1 MGRALTARLAT
12 ADHAHLPERA
22 GSRHTVSLVVDSM
35 HCGACIATVERTL
48 RRAAGVKEAR
58 VNLSARRV
66 SVTYDEALTGV
77 QPLIDA
83 LAREG
88 YPAAESVETT
98 SELDRRRADDL
109 LRRLGVAGFAA
120 ANVMLLSV
128 SVWAGAVSDMDQTVA
143 SLFHWLSALIAM
155 PSIVYAG
162 QPFFR
167 SAGAALKARR
177 LNMDVPISLGITLA
191 TAMSLFQTFRGGHQ
205 VYFDAAIM
213 LTFFLLIGRYLD
225 ELVRLKARGAAEN
238 LIGLKAL
245 TATVVGVD
253 GRAERMPARALTP
266 GMRVQVAAGE
276 RIPVDGRIVAGTTDI
291 DESLITGE
299 TLPRVAAAGGMVH
312 AGTVNMAAPITIEA
326 TATDDNTL
334 LAEIA
339 RLMQAAEQ
347 GRGQYVRLADRA
359 ARLYAPVVH
368 VLGAST
374 FVGWMLAG
382 AGWEA
387 SLTYAIAVLI
397 ITCPCALAL
406 AVPAVQV
413 AATSRLFGKGVIVKA
428 GDGLERLAHVDAVVF
443 DKTGTLTRGEPV
455 LRNGND
461 VADAALAAAASLA
474 VASRHPYSK
483 AVVNAARERGVA
495 IIAAS
500 GVCEVPGSG
509 LVAPAPGGG
518 ALRLGSEAWVSEARG
533 SEASAPADGGARRGR
548 SGSLWFSDGE
558 GPAIALDFEDT
569 VRPDAADVVGRLTAK
584 GYEVF
589 LVSGD
594 RPVVVAKVAE
604 AVGIA
609 AWRAGVQPHGKIA
622 FVEDLKARGRR
633 VLMVGDGLNDAPALA
648 AADASISPST
658 AADVSQTAA
667 DAVFQGKALAPIL
680 ETMRVAGASQRM
692 SLQNFA
698 IAIGYNIVF
707 VPLAVAG
714 HVTPLIAAL
723 AMSLSSIAVTVNAL
737 RLRSRRLNLVPARRS
752 S

>member
-1 MGRALTARLAT
+1 
-12 ADHAHLPERA
+12 
-22 GSRHTVSLVVDSM
+22 
-35 HCGACIATVERTL
+35 
-48 RRAAGVKEAR
+48 
-58 VNLSARRV
+58 
-66 SVTYDEALTGV
+66 
-77 QPLIDA
+77 
-83 LAREG
+83 
-88 YPAAESVETT
+88 
-98 SELDRRRADDL
+98 
-109 LRRLGVAGFAA
+109 
-120 ANVMLLSV
+120 
-128 SVWAGAVSDMDQTVA
+128 
-143 SLFHWLSALIAM
+143 M

-167 SAGAALKARR
+167 SAAAALKARR

-191 TAMSLFQTFRGGHQ
+191 TAMSLFQTFRGSHQ

-225 ELVRLKARGAAEN
+225 EQVRLKARGAAEN

-245 TATVVGVD
+245 TATVVSVD
-253 GRAERMPARALTP
+253 GRAERMPARALAP

-299 TLPRVAAAGGMVH
+299 TLPRVAAPGGLVH

-382 AGWEA
+382 AGWETA
-387 SLTYAIAVLI
+387 LTYAIAVLI

-428 GDGLERLAHVDAVVF
+428 GDGLERLAHIDTVVF

-455 LRNGND
+455 LRNGD
-461 VADAALAAAASLA
+461 DIAEMALAAAASLA

-483 AVVNAARERGVA
+483 AVVHAARERGVA
-495 IIAAS
+495 IVAAP
-500 GVCEVPGSG
+500 GVREVPGSG
-509 LVAPAPGGG
+509 LVAPRPGGG
-518 ALRLGSEAWVSEARG
+518 VLRLGSEAWVSEASASGEGSARG
-533 SEASAPADGGARRGR
+533 GQI
-548 SGSLWFSDGE
+548 GSLWFSDGE
-558 GPAIALDFEDT
+558 GPAIALDFEDM
-569 VRPDAADVVGRLTAK
+569 VRPDAADVVRRLADT
-584 GYEVF
+584 GHEVF

-594 RPVVVAKVAE
+594 RQPAVAKVAE
-604 AVGIA
+604 TVGIA
-609 AWRAGVQPHGKIA
+609 AWRAGVQPDGKIA
-622 FVEDLKARGRR
+622 FVEDLKARGRN

-648 AADASISPST
+648 AANASISPST

-737 RLRSRRLNLVPARRS
+737 RLRSRRLNLVPVRRS

>member
-1 MGRALTARLAT
+1 MDRTLTHSSAGRDSSRVIGRAAS
-12 ADHAHLPERA
+12 PQ
-22 GSRHTVSLVVDSM
+22 TVSLVVDSM
-35 HCGACIATVERTL
+35 HCGACMATVERTL
-48 RRAAGVKEAR
+48 RRIAGVQDAR
-58 VNLSARRV
+58 VNLSSRRV
-66 SVTYDEALTGV
+66 NVAFDAAVTGP

-88 YPAAESVETT
+88 YPAAEAVETAGKQ
-98 SELDRRRADDL
+98 DARRADDL

-128 SVWAGAVSDMDQTVA
+128 SVWAGAVSDMDDTVA

-155 PSIVYAG
+155 PSIAYAA

-167 SAGAALKARR
+167 SAGGALRARR
-177 LNMDVPISLGITLA
+177 LNMDVPISLGIILA
-191 TAMSLFQTFRGGHQ
+191 TAMSLFQTMRGSHQ

-225 ELVRLKARGAAEN
+225 EQVRIKARGAAEN
-238 LIGLKAL
+238 LLGLKAL
-245 TATVVGVD
+245 TAAVLD
-253 GRAERMPARALTP
+253 AEGRVERMPARALAP
-266 GMRVQVAAGE
+266 GMRIHVAAGE
-276 RIPVDGRIVAGTTDI
+276 RIPVDGRILSGSAEI

-299 TLPRVAAAGGMVH
+299 TLPRMAGPGDSVH
-312 AGTVNMAAPITIEA
+312 AGTINMTTAITVEA

-339 RLMQAAEQ
+339 RLMHAAEQ

-359 ARLYAPVVH
+359 ARVYAPAVH
-368 VLGAST
+368 ILGAST
-374 FVGWMLAG
+374 FVGWMMAG
-382 AGWEA
+382 AGWETA
-387 SLTYAIAVLI
+387 LTYAIAVLI

-428 GDGLERLAHVDAVVF
+428 GDGLERLANVDTIVF

-455 LRNGND
+455 LRNGAD
-461 VADAALAAAASLA
+461 VSEATLAAAASLA
-474 VASRHPYSK
+474 IASRHPYSK
-483 AVVNAARERGVA
+483 AVVSAARERSVAVAAAPGVL
-495 IIAAS
+495 
-500 GVCEVPGSG
+500 EVPGSG
-509 LVAPAPGGG
+509 LVAPCASGGE
-518 ALRLGSEAWVSEARG
+518 LRLGSASWAEDGGGAAEAR
-533 SEASAPADGGARRGR
+533 A
-548 SGSLWFSDGE
+548 GSLWFLDAE
-558 GPAIALDFEDT
+558 GRAIALDFEDA
-569 VRPDAADVVGRLTAK
+569 VRPDAAETVSALKAA
-584 GYEVF
+584 GYLVC

-594 RPVVVAKVAE
+594 RSETVSDVAGS
-604 AVGIA
+604 VGID
-609 AWRAGVQPHGKIA
+609 AWWAGVKPDGKIA
-622 FVEDLKARGRR
+622 FVEDLKARGRT

-667 DAVFQGKALAPIL
+667 DAVFQGQALAPIL
-680 ETMRVAGASQRM
+680 ETIRVARASQRM

-737 RLRSRRLNLVPARRS
+737 RLRSRRLALESIRRAS
-752 S
+752 